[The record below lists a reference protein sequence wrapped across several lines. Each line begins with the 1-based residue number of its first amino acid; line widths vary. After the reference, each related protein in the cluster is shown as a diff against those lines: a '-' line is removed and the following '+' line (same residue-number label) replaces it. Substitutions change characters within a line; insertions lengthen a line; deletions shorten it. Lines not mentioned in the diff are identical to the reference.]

1 MFSLK
6 SCFIHRRTMLSAS
19 QAGNHNNEKLINLN
33 KWKLSWKYF
42 NRWLK
47 KTLPRWSRPRGV
59 VNYWKSNSLD
69 SRACLW
75 LQQTSRSCV
84 MIPAISL
91 WYRSTRLQSFRSVHL
106 NAATWN
112 SCSWKIRVNFDSLM
126 ALCQPAPIINW
137 NEFSTPIKRFK
148 FLFPHNYSIILRPW
162 IAVGF
167 RSPSRP
173 SFFA

>member
-1 MFSLK
+1 MKIVLK
-6 SCFIHRRTMLSAS
+6 
-19 QAGNHNNEKLINLN
+19 
-33 KWKLSWKYF
+33 KYF

-47 KTLPRWSRPRGV
+47 KTLPRWSWPRGV
-59 VNYWKSNSLD
+59 VNYWKFNSLD

-91 WYRSTRLQSFRSVHL
+91 RYRSTRQQSFRSVHL

-112 SCSWKIRVNFDSLM
+112 SCSWKNELFWVNFDSLM
-126 ALCQPAPIINW
+126 ALCQRRSLIEMNFQRQSSDSNFFFRTIIQSFGARESLW
-137 NEFSTPIKRFK
+137 AFDR
-148 FLFPHNYSIILRPW
+148 H
-162 IAVGF
+162 
-167 RSPSRP
+167 PSQ